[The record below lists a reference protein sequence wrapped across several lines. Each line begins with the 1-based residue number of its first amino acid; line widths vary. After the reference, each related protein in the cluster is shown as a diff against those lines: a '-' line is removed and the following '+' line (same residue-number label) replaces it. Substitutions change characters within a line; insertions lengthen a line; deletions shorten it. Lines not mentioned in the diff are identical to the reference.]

1 MSYSPPKKVTVI
13 LSFIIL
19 LIGII
24 FGLIYIYESDT
35 IYDLFKDF
43 IKDPVDFTKIF
54 LTVCFILTLLSWL
67 LIYLGVR
74 VRGL

>member
-19 LIGII
+19 MIGII
-24 FGLIYIYESDT
+24 FGLIYAYDPET

-43 IKDPVDFTKIF
+43 IKDPVDFAKIF
-54 LTVCFILTLLSWL
+54 LTACFILTLLSWL